1 MASELQ
7 KGIVITRTREAIV
20 FLASLFLLRHT
31 QNKTDKQT
39 EPLCM
44 YVSMAGNDE
53 EHLLRL
59 EVDLTHIIIVY
70 NVIRAAENA
79 VKLLKIFKWK
89 VINGLLYT
97 WIGSW
102 HNFS

>member
-1 MASELQ
+1 
-7 KGIVITRTREAIV
+7 
-20 FLASLFLLRHT
+20 
-31 QNKTDKQT
+31 
-39 EPLCM
+39 M

>member
-1 MASELQ
+1 MYLLASELQ
-7 KGIVITRTREAIV
+7 KGIVITRTREPIV
-20 FLASLFLLRHT
+20 FLANLFLLRHT
-31 QNKTDKQT
+31 QDKTDKQT

-59 EVDLTHIIIVY
+59 EVDLTHVIIVY

-79 VKLLKIFKWK
+79 VKLLK
-89 VINGLLYT
+89 
-97 WIGSW
+97 
-102 HNFS
+102 